1 MPWLSVYWLFVI
13 VSIVTI
19 IIIYFLRFPLIELKS
34 DEKYSDMGSF
44 NYFLNKRITYLYF
57 FGIFAYVG
65 VEQGINNWSSEFLNQ
80 YHNLDPNVVG
90 VQVISSYWGNLTI
103 GTVVS
108 LFLIKFFSSRFLLKI
123 YAISSSVLILTA
135 LFSSAEFSIFSFKL
149 IGFTISGIWSV
160 MIALGLNSIKEHHGM
175 FSGILISGIVGGAIF
190 PFLIA
195 LIGEFMGL
203 KIGMLIIFLGLIYIL
218 FVGFVAKPLVSN
230 RTIQMKRK

>member
-1 MPWLSVYWLFVI
+1 MVPNRAPFW
-13 VSIVTI
+13 
-19 IIIYFLRFPLIELKS
+19 
-34 DEKYSDMGSF
+34 DH
-44 NYFLNKRITYLYF
+44 
-57 FGIFAYVG
+57 FGIV
-65 VEQGINNWSSEFLNQ
+65 L
-80 YHNLDPNVVG
+80 
-90 VQVISSYWGNLTI
+90 
-103 GTVVS
+103 GT
-108 LFLIKFFSSRFLLKI
+108 
-123 YAISSSVLILTA
+123 ISSSVLILSA
-135 LFSSAEFSIFSFKL
+135 LFSSAEYSIFSFKL

-230 RTIQMKRK
+230 KTIEMKSK